1 MQTAKFFLLIIFTI
15 SIFSPFS
22 QCQLAN
28 GKTKFFGNILGNYIP
43 TNFNTYWNQITLEWL
58 GKWSFV

>member
-1 MQTAKFFLLIIFTI
+1 MQESKILLLMLI
-15 SIFSPFS
+15 SISLLSGFSE
-22 QCQLAN
+22 CQLAN

-43 TNFNTYWNQITLEWL
+43 TNFKSYWNQITLEWL